1 MVTVELNPLVLS
13 VFSEGKN
20 GFEMTP
26 GKYTVEVG
34 GSSVGVAVEGHV
46 AELGAK

>member
-20 GFEMTP
+20 AFEMTP
-26 GKYTVEVG
+26 GTYTVEVG
-34 GSSVGVAVEGHV
+34 GSSSSLPLKETVKLAGN
-46 AELGAK
+46 